1 MDFLYFLL
9 DNYINLKLLKKIYIY
24 IYIYKPNLKEKKE
37 LPGNLMMACVLYDIK
52 IYEKIPIIKIVSFG
66 Y

>member
-9 DNYINLKLLKKIYIY
+9 DNYINLKLLKKN